1 MGSACHFGIKL
12 PLLKEK
18 RGGATK
24 RPACRCER
32 SQDDFVR
39 ITKCNLKHLNILIL
53 VKKLKYADYIYE
65 CIKTKQHAISFND
78 TPREETRSGGV
89 DKVRCRLAAGPAKG
103 SMVKGPWFHIQRK
116 VLFMS
121 QEFKDVDGA
130 NLQISSILDENMS
143 SLNAHKSAINGK
155 TTELRGNVQFQ
166 GGAAQAFTAAFNALE
181 EASNRLFQKLGVY
194 SQETKSTG
202 STSEQA
208 DIDEAQSYK
217 NLGLDSLMGG
227 GSSAV

>member
-1 MGSACHFGIKL
+1 
-12 PLLKEK
+12 
-18 RGGATK
+18 
-24 RPACRCER
+24 
-32 SQDDFVR
+32 
-39 ITKCNLKHLNILIL
+39 
-53 VKKLKYADYIYE
+53 
-65 CIKTKQHAISFND
+65 
-78 TPREETRSGGV
+78 
-89 DKVRCRLAAGPAKG
+89 
-103 SMVKGPWFHIQRK
+103 
-116 VLFMS
+116 MS

-194 SQETKSTG
+194 SQETKITG

-208 DIDEAQSYK
+208 DIDAAQSYK
-217 NLGLDSLMGG
+217 NLGLDSLMRG